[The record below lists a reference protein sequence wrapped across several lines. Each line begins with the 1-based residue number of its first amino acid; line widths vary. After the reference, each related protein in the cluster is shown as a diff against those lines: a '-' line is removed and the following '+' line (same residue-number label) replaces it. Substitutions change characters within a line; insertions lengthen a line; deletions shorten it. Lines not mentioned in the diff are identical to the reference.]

1 MATKKQLMTILS
13 KIGVTEAERRD
24 LVLEWTHGRT
34 NSVRGLTPD
43 ELSGL
48 CNTLSQRQQQVT
60 KEMDKK
66 RKRVIAAVFGMYEKM
81 NKKVSMAYAIA
92 TICQAAKV
100 DDINKIPST
109 RLDSLYNAFSNA
121 QKDLNFTS
129 RITGSWIMEQ
139 TSYN

>member
-1 MATKKQLMTILS
+1 MTILS
-13 KIGVTEAERRD
+13 KAGVTEDERRA

-43 ELSGL
+43 ELTGL
-48 CNTLSQRQQQVT
+48 CNTLSQRQQQVS

-66 RKRVIAAVFGMYEKM
+66 RKRVIAAVFGMYTKM
-81 NKKVSMAYAIA
+81 NKKVSMAYVIG

-129 RITGSWIMEQ
+129 RLTGSWIMEQ